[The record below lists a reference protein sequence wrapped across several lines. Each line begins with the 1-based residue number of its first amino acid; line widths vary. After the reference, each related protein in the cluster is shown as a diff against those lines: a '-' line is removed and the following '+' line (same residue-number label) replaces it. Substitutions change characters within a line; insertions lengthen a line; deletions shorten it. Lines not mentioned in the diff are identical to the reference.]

1 MKTIRFVRKKFL
13 PTFLCVS
20 GKRFPVLNGEQNKTE
35 IFFQE
40 DYRLL
45 GLS

>member
-13 PTFLCVS
+13 PTFLCES
-20 GKRFPVLNGEQNKTE
+20 GKQFPLLSGEQNKTE
-35 IFFQE
+35 IFFQ
-40 DYRLL
+40 DYMLL